1 MHLKRSLQVI
11 EIGNPQSP
19 KILIVDDEAEVL
31 NSLADLLRKDFHVF
45 ATSDVD
51 EALRLL
57 VSSSMFS
64 VVISDQRM
72 PVLTGAK
79 LLANVA
85 KTSPDTAR
93 ILLTGYADIDAVIEA
108 VNQAQI
114 VHYITKPWDAVK
126 LLATINSI
134 QRAKR
139 SEHEKAME
147 ARQWHTTFDAIT
159 EAVCLLDSSGR
170 ILRSNAAFRQLVKR
184 RYDEIIGHFCCEVL
198 NGIADYFE
206 NFLAQAL
213 KSSQREKAVLE
224 VEGRWF
230 QVSINPV
237 LGESGV
243 VVSFVQVMTDI
254 TERKLAEEELKA
266 ANLEL
271 STVNRIIVTSTGTLG
286 TKEMLDK
293 ILLEA
298 LEIVGLEGGTVCLLE
313 PDDTLKLVT
322 QRETSEATIHDL
334 TNNRIKVGDCL
345 CGNCAHDNCP
355 LILAD
360 RQAIM
365 TYATREALRGE
376 TINFHAAFPFS
387 SKGKCVGVLCVFT
400 STEKKPNGRSL
411 KLLETL
417 TAQVAL
423 AIENALLYEQL
434 QQNANELEQ
443 RIAERTKELL
453 INRAELTSQNKE
465 LLRTYHKLET
475 EASERMVAMEELR
488 KSERM
493 LIHQSRLAAL
503 GEMIGNIAH
512 QWRQPLNMLGL
523 LAQDLSMTYKK
534 GEFSTEYFESN
545 VKKVLETIAHMSKT
559 IDDFMYFFS
568 PNKEKIDFKVLEIIE
583 KTIFLLKGSI
593 VKQQVRIEVIRAC
606 DPVVNGYPNEF
617 SQVLLNILFNARDA
631 FMTHVVTSPTIT
643 IEIDMK
649 GGRCVVIIT
658 DNAGGIPEEI
668 IDRIFDPY
676 FTTKGPDKGTG
687 IGLFMSKTIIEK
699 NMGGSLSASN
709 VEGGAQF
716 RIVV

>member
-1 MHLKRSLQVI
+1 MI

-19 KILIVDDEAEVL
+19 KILIVDDESEVL

-79 LLANVA
+79 LLAIVA
-85 KTSPDTAR
+85 KSSPDTAR

-126 LLATINSI
+126 LLATINSL
-134 QRAKR
+134 QKAKR
-139 SEHEKAME
+139 SEQERAKE
-147 ARQWHTTFDAIT
+147 GRQWHTTFDSIT
-159 EAVCLLDSSGR
+159 EAVCLLDSYGM
-170 ILRSNAAFRQLVKR
+170 ILRSNAAFNQLANITYK
-184 RYDEIIGHFCCEVL
+184 EITGHFCSEVL
-198 NGIADYFE
+198 SGTSDYLE
-206 NFLAQAL
+206 IYLPKAL
-213 KSSQREKAVLE
+213 KSGQREMTVLE
-224 VEGRWF
+224 VDGRWF

-237 LGESGV
+237 LDESDA

-254 TERKLAEEELKA
+254 TERKLAEEELTT

-271 STVNRIIVTSTGTLG
+271 STINRIIVTSTGTLAA
-286 TKEMLDK
+286 KEMLDK

-322 QRETSEATIHDL
+322 QRETSETTIHDL
-334 TNNRIKVGDCL
+334 TTNRVKVGDCL

-365 TYATREALRGE
+365 EYATREAQRGE

-400 STEKKPNGRSL
+400 RTEKKPSDRNL
-411 KLLETL
+411 KILETL

-423 AIENALLYEQL
+423 AIENAQLYEKVQE
-434 QQNANELEQ
+434 NAVELEQ
-443 RIAERTKELL
+443 RVAERTEELV
-453 INRAELTSQNKE
+453 ISRAELTSQNRE
-465 LLRTYHKLET
+465 LQRTYHTLET
-475 EASERMVAMEELR
+475 ETAQRLVALEELR
-488 KSERM
+488 EKEQM

-534 GEFSTEYFESN
+534 GEFSTEYFEAN
-545 VKKVLETIAHMSKT
+545 VKKVLETILHMSKT

-568 PNKEKIDFKVLEIIE
+568 PNKEKSEFQVLEIIE
-583 KTIFLLKGSI
+583 KTIFLLEGSI
-593 VKQQVRIEVIRAC
+593 DKQKIKIAVVPAC
-606 DPVVNGYPNEF
+606 DPVVNGYANEF

-631 FMTHVVTSPTIT
+631 FVTQAVISPTIT
-643 IEIDMK
+643 IEVSTDEGK
-649 GGRCVVIIT
+649 CVLLIT

-668 IDRIFDPY
+668 IGRIFDPY

-699 NMGGSLSASN
+699 NMGGSLSAHN
-709 VEGGAQF
+709 VGGGTQF
-716 RIVV
+716 RIEL